1 MKSFKKIIILNI
13 IFALTVSVLIGW
25 VLNKN
30 YTTRIHQ
37 RLDATKEII
46 DLKIGTFITQADSIS
61 ESLTTIL
68 SNTNNEDFINKFLE
82 DNHTRYT
89 WIDHIYIIDNQ
100 DNIVYDSKGK
110 GYTDIEE

>member
-46 DLKIGTFITQADSIS
+46 D
-61 ESLTTIL
+61 
-68 SNTNNEDFINKFLE
+68 
-82 DNHTRYT
+82 
-89 WIDHIYIIDNQ
+89 
-100 DNIVYDSKGK
+100 
-110 GYTDIEE
+110 

>member
-46 DLKIGTFITQADSIS
+46 DLKIGTFITQADNIVVKDS
-61 ESLTTIL
+61 EIL
-68 SNTNNEDFINKFLE
+68 SA
-82 DNHTRYT
+82 
-89 WIDHIYIIDNQ
+89 
-100 DNIVYDSKGK
+100 
-110 GYTDIEE
+110 